1 MSPAPDRLP
10 ADIAGDPRVS
20 LALML
25 AEDAG
30 RRAVA
35 GQWETAVRWKGPGD
49 RVTEMDLRMQAEI
62 VSAIRSR
69 FPSDAIVAEEDEPR
83 CTVDREFAWIVD
95 PLDGTNN
102 YALGIPCFAVSL
114 GIFRR
119 GEPYV
124 GVIHDPNTGFRCC
137 GLRGH
142 GAFSAGR
149 RLALMPR
156 ALGPASNVSVRVP
169 LEPER
174 EPLVSQWLRE
184 YKLRSFGS
192 VALHLAFAALG
203 AIDLI
208 LDHKAALWD
217 LAAGAAILLE
227 AGGRITSPAGGPL
240 FPFDVVSYRGAP
252 VPFLAGNPLAHA
264 AAAGSYRALVEPVGT
279 REW

>member
-10 ADIAGDPRVS
+10 AEIAGDPRIS
-20 LALML
+20 LAMML

-49 RVTEMDLRMQAEI
+49 RVTEMDLRMQAGI

-69 FPSDAIVAEEDEPR
+69 FPADAIVTEEEEPR
-83 CTVDREFAWIVD
+83 GIADREFTWVVD

-114 GIFRR
+114 GVFRH
-119 GEPYV
+119 GEPYA

-149 RLALMPR
+149 RLELTSR
-156 ALGPASNVSVRVP
+156 ALGSASNVCVRVP
-169 LEPER
+169 LEPGL
-174 EPLVSQWLRE
+174 EPLASLWLRE
-184 YKLRSFGS
+184 HKLRSFGS

-217 LAAGAAILLE
+217 LAAGATILLE
-227 AGGRITSPAGGPL
+227 AGGRITSPAGEPL
-240 FPFDVVSYRGAP
+240 FPFDVVSYRGGA

-264 AAAGSYRALVEPVGT
+264 AAARSYRALVEPVRT

>member
-1 MSPAPDRLP
+1 MTATADRLP
-10 ADIAGDPRVS
+10 PDVAADPRVT
-20 LALML
+20 LALRL

-62 VSAIRSR
+62 VSAIRSC
-69 FPSDAIVAEEDEPR
+69 FPADAIVAEEDEPR
-83 CTVDREFAWIVD
+83 GVADREFTWIVD

-114 GIFRR
+114 GIFRH
-119 GEPYV
+119 GAPYA
-124 GVIHDPNTGFRCC
+124 GIIHDPNTGFRCC

-149 RLALMPR
+149 RLALTPR
-156 ALGPASNVSVRVP
+156 ALGSASNVCVRVP
-169 LEPER
+169 LEPDL

-208 LDHKAALWD
+208 LDHRAALWD
-217 LAAGAAILLE
+217 LAAGATILLE
-227 AGGRITSPAGGPL
+227 AGGRITSPAGDPL
-240 FPFDVVSYRGAP
+240 FPFDVASYRGAS

-264 AAAGSYRALVEPVGT
+264 AVARSYRALVEPVRT

>member
-1 MSPAPDRLP
+1 MTPAPDRLP
-10 ADIAGDPRVS
+10 PSIAGDPRLS

-69 FPSDAIVAEEDEPR
+69 FPADAIVAEEDEPR
-83 CTVDREFAWIVD
+83 CAADREFAWVVD
-95 PLDGTNN
+95 PLDGTSN

-114 GIFRR
+114 GIFRH
-119 GEPYV
+119 GEPYA

-149 RLALMPR
+149 RLGLTPR
-156 ALGPASNVSVRVP
+156 ALGSASNVCVRVP
-169 LEPER
+169 LEPDL
-174 EPLVSQWLRE
+174 EPLVST
-184 YKLRSFGS
+184 
-192 VALHLAFAALG
+192 
-203 AIDLI
+203 
-208 LDHKAALWD
+208 
-217 LAAGAAILLE
+217 ILLE
-227 AGGRITSPAGGPL
+227 AGGRVTSPEGGPL
-240 FPFDVVSYRGAP
+240 FPFDVVSYRGAA

-264 AAAGSYRALVEPVGT
+264 AAAGSYRALVEPVRS

>member
-1 MSPAPDRLP
+1 MSPVPDRLP

-49 RVTEMDLRMQAEI
+49 RVTEMDLRIQAEI

-69 FPSDAIVAEEDEPR
+69 FPADAIVAEEDEPR
-83 CTVDREFAWIVD
+83 GIADCEFTWVID

-114 GIFRR
+114 GVFRH
-119 GEPYV
+119 GEPYA

-149 RLALMPR
+149 RLELTSR
-156 ALGPASNVSVRVP
+156 ALGSASNVSVRVP
-169 LEPER
+169 LESDL

-208 LDHKAALWD
+208 LDHKATLWD
-217 LAAGAAILLE
+217 LAAGATILLE
-227 AGGRITSPAGGPL
+227 AGGRITSPAGDPL
-240 FPFDVVSYRGAP
+240 FPFDVVSYRGGA

-264 AAAGSYRALVEPVGT
+264 AAVRSYRALVEPVRT

>member
-1 MSPAPDRLP
+1 MSTVLNRFPAE
-10 ADIAGDPRVS
+10 IARDPRVS

-49 RVTEMDLRMQAEI
+49 RLTEMDLRMQAEI

-69 FPSDAIVAEEDEPR
+69 FPADAIVAEEDEPR
-83 CTVDREFAWIVD
+83 GIADREFTWVID

-114 GIFRR
+114 GVFRH
-119 GEPYV
+119 GEPHA

-149 RLALMPR
+149 RLELTSR
-156 ALGPASNVSVRVP
+156 ALGSASNVSVRVP
-169 LEPER
+169 LEPDL

-208 LDHKAALWD
+208 LDHKATLWD
-217 LAAGAAILLE
+217 LAAGATILLE
-227 AGGRITSPAGGPL
+227 AGGRITSPAGDPL
-240 FPFDVVSYRGAP
+240 FPFDVVSYRGGA
-252 VPFLAGNPLAHA
+252 VPCLAGNPLAHA
-264 AAAGSYRALVEPVGT
+264 AAARSYRALVEPVRT

>member
-1 MSPAPDRLP
+1 VIPAPDRLP
-10 ADIAGDPRVS
+10 PDVAEDPRVS

-35 GQWETAVRWKGPGD
+35 GQWETAVRWKGPDD

-62 VSAIRSR
+62 VSGIRSR
-69 FPSDAIVAEEDEPR
+69 FPADAIVAEEDEPR
-83 CTVDREFAWIVD
+83 GAADREFTWIVD

-114 GIFRR
+114 GIFRH
-119 GEPYV
+119 GEPYA

-142 GAFSAGR
+142 GAFSSGR
-149 RLALMPR
+149 RLELTPR
-156 ALGPASNVSVRVP
+156 ALGSASNVCVRIP
-169 LEPER
+169 LEPDP

-184 YKLRSFGS
+184 HKLRSFGS

-203 AIDLI
+203 AIDLV

-217 LAAGAAILLE
+217 LAAGATILLE
-227 AGGRITSPAGGPL
+227 AGGRITSPTGDPL
-240 FPFDVVSYRGAP
+240 FPFDVGSYRGAA

-264 AAAGSYRALVEPVGT
+264 AAARSYRALVEPVRT

>member
-1 MSPAPDRLP
+1 VTPAPDRLP
-10 ADIAGDPRVS
+10 PSIAGDPRLS

-69 FPSDAIVAEEDEPR
+69 FPADAIVAEEAEPR
-83 CTVDREFAWIVD
+83 SAADREFTWIVD

-114 GIFRR
+114 GIFRHR
-119 GEPYV
+119 EPYA

-142 GAFSAGR
+142 GAFAGGR
-149 RLALMPR
+149 RLELTSR
-156 ALGPASNVSVRVP
+156 ALGSASNVCVRVP
-169 LEPER
+169 LEPDL

-184 YKLRSFGS
+184 YKLRGFGS

-203 AIDLI
+203 GIDLI

-217 LAAGAAILLE
+217 LAAGATILLE
-227 AGGRITSPAGGPL
+227 AGGRITSPAGAPL
-240 FPFDVVSYRGAP
+240 FPFDVVSYRGGA

-264 AAAGSYRALVEPVGT
+264 AAARSYRALVEPVRT